1 MSTEN
6 ELLELLKEV
15 DPAKLA
21 TLMASMKGADHDSV
35 NGNSVN
41 GNSTYKKDNKS
52 GSVKQFTTVIKKT
65 TCMLCSTTMY
75 HKYELAKGDK
85 IYCTDEAGNSHSLT
99 STGKAGEIQIAT
111 VVSRCSHCDD
121 VIDSWSR
128 EELIHRFKHMHQ
140 AISFKEVAMYKNLCV
155 ETPFEHPF
163 EDKQTVFNY

>member
-6 ELLELLKEV
+6 ELLDLLKEI
-15 DPAKLA
+15 DPSALAKLIA
-21 TLMASMKGADHDSV
+21 DMKGADHASANERGV
-35 NGNSVN
+35 
-41 GNSTYKKDNKS
+41 YKKDNGHGKAKS
-52 GSVKQFTTVIKKT
+52 FTTVVKKT
-65 TCMLCSTTMY
+65 TCMLCGTTMY
-75 HKYELAKGDK
+75 HKYELKKGDK

-99 STGKAGEIQIAT
+99 STGKVGEIQIAT

-128 EELIHRFKHMHQ
+128 EELIHRFKHIHQ

-163 EDKQTVFNY
+163 DDKQTMFNY